1 MKRFLGLSLVAMM
14 AMTVLLTTSCNKYPE
29 GPKLTLLTAKARISG
44 DWKLTGYTANG
55 TDYTSSQGTV
65 LVTIEK
71 DGTYKGTVSVVVFG
85 QTVTDSFNGTWEFN
99 DDKTKVTFTEAGSTT
114 GDIYE
119 ILMLKNKEMKLQ
131 QVENG
136 VTYITTYAAQ

>member
-44 DWKLTGYTANG
+44 DWKMTGYTVNG
-55 TDYTSSQGTV
+55 TDYTSSMGTV

-71 DGTYKGTVSVVVFG
+71 DGTYSGTASYVVFG
-85 QTVTDSFNGTWEFN
+85 QTVTDNFNGSWDFN
-99 DDKTKVTFTEAGSTT
+99 DDKTKVTFTEAGSTS
-114 GDIYE
+114 GEIYD

-131 QVENG
+131 QVDNG
-136 VTYITTYAAQ
+136 DTYITTYTAQ

>member
-1 MKRFLGLSLVAMM
+1 MM

-44 DWKLTGYTANG
+44 DWKMTGYTVNG
-55 TDYTSSQGTV
+55 TDYTSSMGTV

-71 DGTYKGTVSVVVFG
+71 DGTYSGTASYVVFG
-85 QTVTDSFNGTWEFN
+85 QTVTDNFNGSWDFN
-99 DDKTKVTFTEAGSTT
+99 DDKTKVTFTEAGSTS
-114 GDIYE
+114 GEIYD

-131 QVENG
+131 QVDNG
-136 VTYITTYAAQ
+136 DTYITTYTAQ